1 MVMMLIPSA
10 EGHREAHVGLVLS
23 CWITTRKPKL
33 ATLATKLE
41 HLVCARVV
49 EMTEVTEDSVTYYRC
64 FGTSRTW
71 VVVPESIVAILA
83 PVTIKNELHSCT
95 VTLSEESTM
104 LLHTESLCLYCNV
117 LSCTV
122 FLCYSTFESFAGAIF

>member
-1 MVMMLIPSA
+1 MVMMLIPNA
-10 EGHREAHVGLVLS
+10 QGHREAHVGLVLS
-23 CWITTRKPKL
+23 CWVTMRKPKL

-41 HLVCARVV
+41 HLVCTRVV
-49 EMTEVTEDSVTYYRC
+49 EMTEITEDTEGSVTYYKC

-71 VVVPESIVAILA
+71 VVLPESIVAILA
-83 PVTIKNELHSCT
+83 PVTIKNELHSCS
-95 VTLSEESTM
+95 VTLSEESTR

-122 FLCYSTFESFAGAIF
+122 NSCNTSMLQYI

>member
-1 MVMMLIPSA
+1 MMLIPNA
-10 EGHREAHVGLVLS
+10 QGHREARVGLVLS
-23 CWITTRKPKL
+23 CWVTMRKPKL

-41 HLVCARVV
+41 HLVCTRVV
-49 EMTEVTEDSVTYYRC
+49 EMTEITEDTEGSVTYYKC

-71 VVVPESIVAILA
+71 VVLPESIVAILA
-83 PVTIKNELHSCT
+83 PVTIKNELHSCS
-95 VTLSEESTM
+95 VTLSEESTR

-122 FLCYSTFESFAGAIF
+122 NACNTSMLQYI